1 MQMLIIGG
9 TGEMGQW
16 FTTFFKNEGYDVW
29 ISGRR
34 GRSEVAEKLGV
45 NFTSTPEEIIPDCDV
60 VIVSVPIDITPEIIR
75 QTAPL
80 MKPGSLLMDLTSI
93 KKKPVEAMIESAPE
107 GVELLGTHPMFGP
120 SIPSLQGQT
129 FILTPVENR
138 CEKWFPIIQDLLE
151 KHGAH
156 IEIITPQEHDHI
168 VSVVQGLT
176 HFAYITI
183 GATLKELDFDVQ
195 GSRRF
200 MSPVYEIM
208 LDFVGRILGQ
218 NPWLYAQIQMQNP
231 EIPNV
236 HRSFINQCEKLSE
249 LVVKNDADDFCT
261 VMKDAS
267 IHFGDTGAAL
277 HRSDKLINAKVAE
290 FEELLQSIGREKGL
304 YHIYSRKTHVGIVD
318 KVMARSVTISESGK
332 PVNLKIENVRLLNS
346 DELNTWKNEN
356 LTTKT
361 RDISAYIP
369 ENANPDTLCRILGK
383 IGVGIS
389 CKVHDTYNSPEGRRS
404 VTFRIIIRQDI
415 DVNKIQIDAEKL
427 LEGIGCTLR

>member
-16 FTTFFKNEGYDVW
+16 FATFFKNEGYDVW

-34 GRSEVAEKLGV
+34 GRSEIAEKLGV
-45 NFTSTPEEIIPDCDV
+45 NFTSSPEEIIPECDI
-60 VIVSVPIDITPEIIR
+60 VIVSVPIDITSEIIR
-75 QTAPL
+75 QTAPI
-80 MKPGSLLMDLTSI
+80 MKTGSLLMDLTSI

-129 FILTPVENR
+129 FILAPVENR
-138 CEKWFPIIQDLLE
+138 CEKWFPKIQDLLE
-151 KHGAH
+151 EHGAH

-168 VSVVQGLT
+168 VSIVQGLT

-218 NPWLYAQIQMQNP
+218 NPWLYAQIQIQNP

-236 HRSFINQCEKLSE
+236 HKAFIEQCEKLSE
-249 LVVKNDADDFCT
+249 LVVKNNADDFCE
-261 VMKDAS
+261 VMKNAS

-277 HRSDKLINAKVAE
+277 HRSDKLINLKLAE
-290 FEELLQSIGREKGL
+290 FEELLQSIGKEKGL
-304 YHIYSRKTHVGIVD
+304 YHIYSNKTHVGTIE
-318 KVMARSVTISESGK
+318 KVMARSVILSEAGK
-332 PVNLKIENVRLLNS
+332 QINLKIENIQLLS
-346 DELNTWKNEN
+346 SEELEIWKNKN
-356 LTTKT
+356 FTRKT
-361 RDISAYIP
+361 RDISVFIP
-369 ENANPDTLCRILGK
+369 DNADPDTLCRISGK
-383 IGVGIS
+383 SHEGVTCEIMDIYS
-389 CKVHDTYNSPEGRRS
+389 SEDRRKS
-404 VTFRIIIRQDI
+404 VTFRLTIRQDI
-415 DVNKIQIDAEKL
+415 DINEIQNETENL
-427 LEGIGCTLR
+427 LKGIGCTLR

>member
-9 TGEMGQW
+9 SGEMGQW
-16 FTTFFKNEGYDVW
+16 FATFFKNEGYDVW

-34 GRSEVAEKLGV
+34 GRSDVAEKLGV
-45 NFTSTPEEIIPDCDV
+45 RFTSTPEEIIPECDV

-75 QTAPL
+75 QTAPI

-93 KKKPVEAMIESAPE
+93 KKNPVDAMIGSAPE

-138 CEKWFPIIQDLLE
+138 CEKWFPIMRELLE
-151 KHGAH
+151 RHGAH

-168 VSVVQGLT
+168 VSIVQGLT

-236 HRSFINQCEKLSE
+236 HRSFIEQCERLSK
-249 LVVKNDADDFCT
+249 LVVENNADNFCT

-267 IHFGDTGAAL
+267 VHFGDTGAAL

-290 FEELLQSIGREKGL
+290 FEELLQSIGKEKGL
-304 YHIYSRKTHVGIVD
+304 YHIYSGKTHVGIVE
-318 KVMARSVTISESGK
+318 KVMARSVDILESGK
-332 PVNLKIENVRLLNS
+332 LVNLKIENVRLLNS
-346 DELNTWKNEN
+346 DELNAWKNDN
-356 LTTKT
+356 LAAKT
-361 RDISAYIP
+361 RDISTYIP
-369 ENANPDTLCRILGK
+369 ENADPDTLCHILGK
-383 IGVGIS
+383 ISEGIS
-389 CKVHDTYNSPEGRRS
+389 CKVHDTYISPDGRRS
-404 VTFRIIIRQDI
+404 ATFRIDIRQDI
-415 DVNKIQIDAEKL
+415 DINKIQDDIERL
-427 LEGIGCTLR
+427 LEGIGCILR

>member
-16 FTTFFKNEGYDVW
+16 FAKFFKNEGYDVW
-29 ISGRR
+29 VSGRR
-34 GRSEVAEKLGV
+34 GRADVAEKLEV
-45 NFTSTPEEIIPDCDV
+45 NFTSSPKEIIPDCDI

-75 QTAPL
+75 QAAPL

-93 KKKPVEAMIESAPE
+93 KKKPVEAMIEASPE
-107 GVELLGTHPMFGP
+107 DVELLGTHPMFGP

-129 FILTPVENR
+129 FILTPVKNR
-138 CEKWFPIIQDLLE
+138 CENWFPKIRKLLE
-151 KHGAH
+151 KQGAH

-168 VSVVQGLT
+168 VSIVQGLT

-236 HRSFINQCEKLSE
+236 HRTFIEQCEKLSQ
-249 LVVKNDADDFCT
+249 LVVEEKADDFCR

-267 IHFGDTGAAL
+267 IHFGDTVAAL

-290 FEELLQSIGREKGL
+290 FEELVHSIGKERGL
-304 YHIYSRKTHVGIVD
+304 YHIYSGKTHIGIVE
-318 KVMARSVTISESGK
+318 KVMPRSVTISESGK
-332 PVNLKIENVRLLNS
+332 LVTLKIENVRLLSS
-346 DELNTWKNEN
+346 DELNKWKNEN
-356 LTTKT
+356 ITRKT

-369 ENANPDTLCRILGK
+369 NNADPDILCQILEK
-383 IGVGIS
+383 ISEGIS
-389 CKVHDTYNSPEGRRS
+389 CKVHDIYNNPEGHMS
-404 VTFRIIIRQDI
+404 VTFRLSIRQDI
-415 DVNKIQIDAEKL
+415 DVNKIQIEAEKL